1 MASPDMH
8 YYYGLNKSKS
18 SSNKSKSSSDKSV
31 KTSKQVESPKEKE
44 EFIKYKPY
52 PYKHHKLGS
61 RPKYSNFLLDESIA
75 TALELVNNHPEV
87 TDKQLKIIE
96 TKIKDYSTK
105 KKNLYLEPIV
115 SSGKQKTRKIT
126 FSSTTKHGG
135 KKTRNNRKRTRRNK
149 KSKGTK
155 VNSR

>member
-1 MASPDMH
+1 MSADMN
-8 YYYGLNKSKS
+8 YYIGLNKSKS
-18 SSNKSKSSSDKSV
+18 SSKKSV
-31 KTSKQVESPKEKE
+31 KTPKPVESPKEKE
-44 EFIKYKPY
+44 EFISYRRY

-96 TKIKDYSTK
+96 SKIKDISNK
-105 KKNLYLEPIV
+105 KGKLYLEPVV

-126 FSSTTKHGG
+126 FSQGTKQGG
-135 KKTRNNRKRTRRNK
+135 KKGTRRNK
-149 KSKGTK
+149 KSKRTRR
-155 VNSR
+155 NRY

>member
-1 MASPDMH
+1 MN
-8 YYYGLNKSKS
+8 YYIGLNKSKS
-18 SSNKSKSSSDKSV
+18 SSKKSV
-31 KTSKQVESPKEKE
+31 KTPKPVEAPKEKE

-75 TALELVNNHPEV
+75 TALELLNNHPEL

-96 TKIKDYSTK
+96 SKIKDISNK
-105 KKNLYLEPIV
+105 KGKLYLEPVV

-126 FSSTTKHGG
+126 FSQGTKQGG
-135 KKTRNNRKRTRRNK
+135 KKGTRRNK
-149 KSKGTK
+149 KSKRTRR
-155 VNSR
+155 NRY

>member
-1 MASPDMH
+1 MN
-8 YYYGLNKSKS
+8 YYIGLNKSKS
-18 SSNKSKSSSDKSV
+18 SSKKSV
-31 KTSKQVESPKEKE
+31 KTPNQVESPKEKE
-44 EFIKYKPY
+44 EFISYRRY

-96 TKIKDYSTK
+96 SKIKDFSTK
-105 KKNLYLEPIV
+105 KKNLYLEPVV

-126 FSSTTKHGG
+126 FSKGTKQGG
-135 KKTRNNRKRTRRNK
+135 KKGTKRNKKSKRTRRN
-149 KSKGTK
+149 
-155 VNSR
+155 RY

>member
-1 MASPDMH
+1 MN
-8 YYYGLNKSKS
+8 YYIGLNKSKS
-18 SSNKSKSSSDKSV
+18 SSKKSV
-31 KTSKQVESPKEKE
+31 KTPKPVEAPKEKE
-44 EFIKYKPY
+44 EFISYRRY

-96 TKIKDYSTK
+96 SKIKDISNK
-105 KKNLYLEPIV
+105 KGKLYLEPVV

-126 FSSTTKHGG
+126 FSQGTKQGG
-135 KKTRNNRKRTRRNK
+135 KKGTRRNK
-149 KSKGTK
+149 KSKGTRR
-155 VNSR
+155 NRY